1 MTYRV
6 ERFVAKIES
15 PVVAVIEDKQ
25 MEFADGKA
33 LAETTFS
40 KLFCIESLAARGSK
54 VFVKLVEND
63 RLNDMNWTG
72 EEQADFF

>member
-6 ERFVAKIES
+6 EQFVAKIES

-25 MEFADGKA
+25 VEYPDGKA
-33 LAETTFS
+33 LAGTAFS
-40 KLFCIESLAARGSK
+40 KLFRVEALTARGGK
-54 VFVKLVEND
+54 IIVRLVEND
-63 RLNDMNWTG
+63 QINDINWVG

>member
-6 ERFVAKIES
+6 EQFVAKIES

-25 MEFADGKA
+25 IQYADGKA
-33 LAETTFS
+33 LAETTFTR
-40 KLFCIESLAARGSK
+40 LFRIDSITARGSK

-63 RLNDMNWTG
+63 RLNDTNWTG
-72 EEQADFF
+72 EEQAEFF

>member
-6 ERFVAKIES
+6 EQFVAKIES

-33 LAETTFS
+33 LADTSFS
-40 KLFCIESLAARGSK
+40 KLFRIDSLTARGDT

-63 RLNDMNWTG
+63 RLNDTNWTG
-72 EEQADFF
+72 EEQQTFF

>member
-1 MTYRV
+1 MTYKI
-6 ERFVAKIES
+6 EQFVAKIES

-40 KLFCIESLAARGSK
+40 KLFRIESLTARGDK
-54 VFVKLVEND
+54 VVVKLVEND
-63 RLNDMNWTG
+63 RLNDTNWTG

>member
-6 ERFVAKIES
+6 EQIVAKIES

-25 MEFADGKA
+25 IEYADGKA
-33 LAETTFS
+33 LAETAFS
-40 KLFCIESLAARGSK
+40 KLFRIESLTARGSK

-63 RLNDMNWTG
+63 RLNDTNWTG